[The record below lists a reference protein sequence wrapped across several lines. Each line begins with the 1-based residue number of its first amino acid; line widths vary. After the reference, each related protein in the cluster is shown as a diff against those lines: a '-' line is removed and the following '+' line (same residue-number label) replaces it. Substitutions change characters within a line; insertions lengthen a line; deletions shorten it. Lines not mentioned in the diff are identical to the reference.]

1 MWSCAF
7 CTFDNDPTTGA
18 LHRSGLI
25 LCKMCKQPKGAAA
38 VPAVGEVIPLAPPP
52 SAPPR
57 ATAAL
62 YARAP
67 GKPMCPHGTKCY
79 RKNSEHFADYDHPA
93 GHELF
98 IKEPAAAAALAS
110 GDELPDGWEMRFTS
124 EVMLVGHLRIGPS
137 ARSAR
142 PPLLLQPRAR
152 SARAP
157 LADRAHAHAWPTT
170 PNA

>member
-1 MWSCAF
+1 MWSCAYCAF
-7 CTFDNDPTTGA
+7 ANDPTTGA
-18 LHRSGLI
+18 LHCSGLI
-25 LCKMCKQPKGAAA
+25 LCKGCEQPKIAAA
-38 VPAVGEVIPLAPPP
+38 VPAVEVGILLAPPP

-57 ATAAL
+57 ATAL

-67 GKPMCPHGTKCY
+67 GKPMCPYGTKCY

-142 PPLLLQPRAR
+142 SPLLLQPRAR